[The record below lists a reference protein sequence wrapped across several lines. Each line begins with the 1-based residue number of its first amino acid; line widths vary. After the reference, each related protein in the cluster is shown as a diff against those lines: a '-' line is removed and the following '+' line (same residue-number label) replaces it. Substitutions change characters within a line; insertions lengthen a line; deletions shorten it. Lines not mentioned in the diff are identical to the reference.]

1 MKLSGLQKTTLL
13 DFPGKVAC
21 TVFTAGCNFRCPFCH
36 NATLVLGEGDPID
49 TEEFFRFLKKRQGI
63 LDGVCI
69 TGGEPTLQKDLRDF
83 IFAVKELGYAV
94 KLDTNGNR
102 PGILSSLLE
111 EGLLDY
117 VAMDVKNAPGFYAE
131 TVGISGFC
139 EEAVWESVD
148 LLRQGKTP
156 FEFRTTVTSELHS
169 PERILLL
176 AQRIKGDHPYYIQ
189 QFRPSEDLLSP
200 GSNPVSPE
208 DLQRMLEGAK
218 RYLPKAALRGGDP
231 VA

>member
-13 DFPGKVAC
+13 DFPSKVAC

-49 TEEFFRFLKKRQGI
+49 AEDFFRFLKKRQGI

-83 IFAVKELGYAV
+83 IFTVKELGYAV

-102 PGILSSLLE
+102 PGVLAALLG

-131 TVGISGFC
+131 TVGIPAFC

-148 LLRQGKTP
+148 LLRKGKIP
-156 FEFRTTVTSELHS
+156 FEFRTTVTAELHS
-169 PERILLL
+169 PEKILLL
-176 AQRIKGDHPYYIQ
+176 AERIKGEHPYYIQ

-200 GSNPVSPE
+200 GSSPVPGE
-208 DLQRMLEGAK
+208 DLQRMLENAK
-218 RYLPKAALRGGDP
+218 RYLPKAALRGVDP